1 MPGIRDIKRR
11 IRSIQSTQQ
20 ITKAMKMVSAA
31 KLRKAQ
37 SKVTAARP
45 YAAKLEE
52 VLGRL
57 VASQEINE
65 HPLLSN
71 REIKRIG
78 YVAITGDRG
87 LCGGYNA
94 NIIRLTE
101 HQMRSSEQETAMVAV
116 GRKGRDYFRR
126 RSVEIIAEYTDL
138 GDAPNFIQAR
148 ELARELMDM
157 YEKGIFD
164 EINLVYTKFI
174 SAIQQRPTIKRLL
187 PVSPPQNEGEHGKKT
202 EIEYIYEPSPLE
214 VLDTLLPRY
223 VETQVYHALMEAKA
237 SEQGARMT
245 AMGSATDNASDI
257 IDRLTLFYNR
267 ARQAAITKE
276 ISEIVGGAEALK

>member
-1 MPGIRDIKRR
+1 MPGVRDIRRR

-20 ITKAMKMVSAA
+20 ITKAMKMVAAA

-37 SKVTAARP
+37 SKVVAARP
-45 YAAKLEE
+45 YSVKLED

-57 VASQEINE
+57 VASQEITE

-71 REIKRIG
+71 REIKRVG
-78 YVAITGDRG
+78 YVVITGDRG

-101 HQMRSSEQETAMVAV
+101 QQLRISERETALVAV

-126 RSVEIIAEYTDL
+126 RGVLIQEEYTDL
-138 GDAPNFIQAR
+138 GDDLNYVQAR
-148 ELARELMDM
+148 ELARRLMDM
-157 YEKGIFD
+157 FERGIFD
-164 EINLVYTKFI
+164 EINLVYTRFI
-174 SAIQQRPTIKRLL
+174 SAIQQRPLIKRLL
-187 PVSPPQNEGEHGKKT
+187 PVLPPQNEGEKAKKV
-202 EIEYIYEPSPLE
+202 EIEYIYEPTPQG